1 MSIKREDILGAL
13 ETRLKTISVANGY
26 HTALGAH
33 VSAWLPAVISESER
47 PAANVRDMD
56 DSIIR
61 DTAPFDTHQ
70 LSVEIDV
77 ASTTVTALRQAI
89 YDVYKAV
96 GTDPTFG
103 GLAID
108 TALLGDAFQLDQL
121 ERAVTGAIVSL
132 SITYR
137 TSNYQE
143 S

>member
-1 MSIKREDILGAL
+1 MSIRREDIIGAL
-13 ETRLKTISVANGY
+13 ETRLKTISVVNGY
-26 HTALGAH
+26 HTALGSH
-33 VSAWLPAVISESER
+33 IFVWLPAVINESER

-56 DSIIR
+56 DSIVR
-61 DTAPFDTHQ
+61 SSVPYDTHEM
-70 LSVEIDV
+70 SVEIDV

-89 YDVYKAV
+89 YDVYKAI

-108 TALLGDAFQLDQL
+108 TALLGDAFEVDQL
-121 ERAVTGAIVSL
+121 EKVVTGAVISV
-132 SITYR
+132 TVTFR